1 MQPHQPQVS
10 SQKQPAHQPSV
21 DMPASKPKG
30 AVSIGDD
37 DSASLLLL
45 RKQQT
50 PPQMHQS
57 NALHVHVAHM
67 QHMQLQSNQQS
78 QSQSHSHSHPQP
90 QPNGLSSVPI
100 TSHFTASSVQPSVT
114 CLAGI
119 SASASTPVALLS
131 AASGRLAIDTSA
143 TLTVATAMARKTAAS
158 TIQLQC
164 HPVNHHHAQAISP
177 NATNSNLERSH
188 AYASAT
194 HGVYAGS
201 TVRSTASQSTM
212 HGTPTTGRSSGSRS
226 ALHTNTVCTPVSPEP
241 ISPFR
246 LGFVGKLILR
256 KPGSI
261 AFFVELLKADRP
273 VDKIVSPVSEY
284 LDSLPLE
291 ITDSSPRS
299 LFLPGS
305 PSNGTTLA
313 PPASSTTPISM
324 GSNRTKATVN
334 SEAVSDLKPS
344 TTTRRE
350 VQCATHVSPQS
361 HPHLLSA
368 IPAQPLTQH
377 QQEQQHIQA
386 HPSPPH
392 PLLQPIPAETA
403 PPSSTLSTANTTP
416 DTVITASDVLANKS
430 TPPDSSFRFS
440 HVLGSRLRLSPQE
453 LKARLNIRHD
463 RASAVRNQL
472 AEDRRSRLRR
482 HAERVSYRILLQRQ
496 RDRLQSLQQQAK
508 NEYTMTA
515 ASLKRQMILRRMQER
530 LGAATEH
537 AHSVMLMQKLRKF
550 LDLRRAFS
558 ENFID
563 VIKESLPESY
573 GSSTTTSSHD
583 SPSREDRNASV
594 NMEFR
599 SIPDV
604 HHSIVDADVMS
615 GLRVTVP
622 ETDDTEY
629 ETKNAVQSFPE
640 TTSSSTLD
648 SKPLSPAELTEC
660 NSSPVK
666 PTHQRTQSNKKRND
680 SLMLDDEDR
689 IYPEGALRK
698 DTLLSIRKSR
708 SMSSMLLVD
717 ADDFTYLELLN
728 LLPPVTRFTLR
739 ELELDEILSNAQL
752 RHDLVFDPDLQ
763 FKPNAESDQEDE
775 RAQKADAYWD
785 EVSDEIAQGYKY
797 RIPLLLAEVRA
808 ILIEL
813 LPNGQEIKDEIDANI
828 DVKLMAQQI
837 DHGVMNPLGLI
848 EYLSGLM
855 KVNCA
860 PIRDQLV
867 DTMVESC
874 HQGDFVKTLRT
885 CFDIL
890 ELMKLDYANH
900 QLTRLRP
907 YVIEHQTEFEWKWFK
922 TQYESGSA
930 VLEVTKAWL
939 KTAHETHKASMDS
952 TTTPPAILPTTTA
965 SSIPPTVSIAT
976 DKSLSSDGRPI
987 HTDIVN
993 DAFLQLILQAS
1004 RFSKKP
1010 IVPETLK
1017 MDVSRLVAF
1026 YNDWQD
1032 ITILSSLLVL
1042 FRQAAGAKCTVARLE
1057 EAKNMLWVLL
1067 NDSDTTMSHISLQVA
1082 HTAGEIR
1089 GKPFTE
1095 KETEMV
1101 SSMMEKTLAPESK
1114 LYDLIQKRVGENLKV
1129 VMATGVSDKNMMAK
1143 HGLTQ
1148 LDTEVV
1154 DLGIRIQKVAELNRA
1169 VFGGL
1174 YIALLDDIKAGAE
1187 GAQSPSA
1194 LAVLTA

>member
-1 MQPHQPQVS
+1 
-10 SQKQPAHQPSV
+10 
-21 DMPASKPKG
+21 MPASKPKG

-350 VQCATHVSPQS
+350 VH
-361 HPHLLSA
+361 
-368 IPAQPLTQH
+368 
-377 QQEQQHIQA
+377 
-386 HPSPPH
+386 
-392 PLLQPIPAETA
+392 
-403 PPSSTLSTANTTP
+403 
-416 DTVITASDVLANKS
+416 
-430 TPPDSSFRFS
+430 
-440 HVLGSRLRLSPQE
+440 RLRLSPQE

-583 SPSREDRNASV
+583 SPSREDRNAS
-594 NMEFR
+594 
-599 SIPDV
+599 
-604 HHSIVDADVMS
+604 
-615 GLRVTVP
+615 
-622 ETDDTEY
+622 TDDTEY

-976 DKSLSSDGRPI
+976 DKSLGSDGRPI